1 MDIQLPLLDGYEAT
15 RRIKPDPALRAS
27 AGYEMIEAEDGL
39 EGVRAATVH
48 GPDLPIPALTSFV
61 THVRAREDGASRA
74 CDGPTGAAP
83 TGFSF
88 SVSPIR

>member
-1 MDIQLPLLDGYEAT
+1 MLGTDGIDPFFACEFGLDFLAGKSVHTVSYGDDIAF
-15 RRIKPDPALRAS
+15 AS
-27 AGYEMIEAEDGL
+27 RSWRTNRVI
-39 EGVRAATVH
+39 
-48 GPDLPIPALTSFV
+48 
-61 THVRAREDGASRA
+61 RAREDGASRA